1 MSYLQTLSD
10 TESEPDQTKEVVE
23 PLEKSK
29 PVKKRAPRKP
39 KAKEPEPEPEAE
51 KLEPVVEKKKRTYT
65 KKPKAEPKA
74 PEPEKPE
81 PKPKRKYTKKPKAP
95 EQEPEAEAELV
106 KPKPVKRVPNEKQKQ
121 ALEKAREIRR
131 AAKLEPEKKKE
142 SVEPIVFV

>member
-29 PVKKRAPRKP
+29 PVKP
-39 KAKEPEPEPEAE
+39 
-51 KLEPVVEKKKRTYT
+51 KRTYT
-65 KKPKAEPKA
+65 NRAKAKAEP
-74 PEPEKPE
+74 E
-81 PKPKRKYTKKPKAP
+81 PKT
-95 EQEPEAEAELV
+95 EA
-106 KPKPVKRVPNEKQKQ
+106 VKRVPNEKQKQ

-131 AAKLEPEKKKE
+131 AAKQLVQLKKNKE

>member
-29 PVKKRAPRKP
+29 PI
-39 KAKEPEPEPEAE
+39 
-51 KLEPVVEKKKRTYT
+51 
-65 KKPKAEPKA
+65 
-74 PEPEKPE
+74 
-81 PKPKRKYTKKPKAP
+81 KPKRKYTKKPKAEP
-95 EQEPEAEAELV
+95 KPEPEAEPEPEPEPEPEAKSV
-106 KPKPVKRVPNEKQKQ
+106 KPKRKYTKKAKVPEPEPKTEAVKRVPNEKQKQ

-131 AAKLEPEKKKE
+131 AAKQLVQLKKNKE